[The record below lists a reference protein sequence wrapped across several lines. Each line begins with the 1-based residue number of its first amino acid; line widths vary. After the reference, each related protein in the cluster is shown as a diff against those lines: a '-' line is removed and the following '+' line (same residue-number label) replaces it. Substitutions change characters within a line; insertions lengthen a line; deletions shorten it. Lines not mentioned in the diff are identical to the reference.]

1 MISIFY
7 CKVHLIYGN
16 VILITREILHKYEQE
31 DKISMII
38 CEILYWTLNLAC
50 VKLNWLGAQSVK
62 VVDCAS

>member
-1 MISIFY
+1 
-7 CKVHLIYGN
+7 
-16 VILITREILHKYEQE
+16 
-31 DKISMII
+31 MII